1 MTKTATMQERFINNK
16 RLFLNELLQ
25 NLERRFP
32 EDGMKLLSNL
42 ISILNPI
49 KVRQIQNAEV
59 PAYGREALD
68 HICDYLSNPTV
79 ADFGFQ
85 PDRARQDFAQFKQ
98 FAKVSPA
105 PDLETFA
112 KDLISSY
119 ENIYPDFAIMMEFYL
134 CVPLN
139 SVPAKRGF
147 SKQNIQ
153 KTKLRNRLGEINCK
167 RSYELA

>member
-85 PDRARQDFAQFKQ
+85 PDRARQDSAQFKQ

-119 ENIYPDFAIMMEFYL
+119 ETSILILP
-134 CVPLN
+134 
-139 SVPAKRGF
+139 S
-147 SKQNIQ
+147 
-153 KTKLRNRLGEINCK
+153 
-167 RSYELA
+167 